1 MRVSRSLTIKQMATI
16 SSVAVVTICIFIV
29 IQLFHFVQQRRID
42 YAQQMENVAHT
53 VRQPLSQAV
62 LKADIPQAEYILNS
76 LRPAGIL
83 ARAEVVLPNG
93 LQALHTD
100 FEPEK
105 PVPRFIMELFE
116 LPVQITVPLYS
127 VEPANPKPLAI
138 LVLQADSWR
147 VYQFILSAVSTM
159 VTAYLLLALI
169 LSVSIS
175 WCINRL
181 MVRPLRNI
189 AHELR
194 DLSLQQAIGHQLSL
208 PRHHRDDEIG
218 MLIRHYN
225 RNQKMLSSSYDEMSR
240 MSTHFSLTG
249 LPNKTLFLALL
260 EQHLRAVGPAGMFT
274 LMVVRFE
281 TLLETNGLVTDE
293 QRHAMLLT
301 LVEKMRSC
309 IDERTVLAQ
318 LSICDFALL
327 VKRANNPFRG
337 LRLARTLMLRL
348 NQPISLQHMQ
358 LRPNISVGMV
368 LREADSLSAEELLA
382 RATSAMMS
390 ARHQGKNQI
399 LFFDPALTERAQ
411 KRLTQ
416 EHDILQGLE
425 QQQFALWLQPQIDMN
440 SGKLVG
446 AEALLRQRQPDG
458 SWCLPEDLIPSAEE
472 MGVITALGR
481 WVFEA
486 SCRLLADWQQQGIE
500 LTLSVNLSAIQL
512 REASMV
518 SHLQELIQ
526 RYDIRPGRLMLEI
539 TETAQI
545 GEPEQALQLLQEL
558 QKTGVAIALDDF
570 GMGYANLN
578 WLNQFKAL
586 PISKLKMDR
595 SFVAALPND
604 DTLVRIVSFIAEVMK
619 LDVVAEG
626 VETEEQRD
634 WLLAR
639 GISIG
644 QGYLYSEALPL
655 DQFEQRYLSYS

>member
-1 MRVSRSLTIKQMATI
+1 MRVSRSLTIKQMATV

-62 LKADIPQAEYILNS
+62 LKADIPQAEFILNS

-105 PVPRFIMELFE
+105 PVPRFIMQLFE
-116 LPVQITVPLYS
+116 LPVEITVPLYS
-127 VEPANPKPLAI
+127 VQPANPKPLAY

-189 AHELR
+189 SRELQ
-194 DLSLQQAIGHQLSL
+194 DLSLQQAMGHQLPL
-208 PRHHRDDEIG
+208 PRYHRDDEIG

-225 RNQKMLSSSYDEMSR
+225 RNQQMIASSYDEISHTSSVPPLSSQR
-240 MSTHFSLTG
+240 RLD
-249 LPNKTLFLALL
+249 L
-260 EQHLRAVGPAGMFT
+260 EY
-274 LMVVRFE
+274 
-281 TLLETNGLVTDE
+281 
-293 QRHAMLLT
+293 
-301 LVEKMRSC
+301 
-309 IDERTVLAQ
+309 
-318 LSICDFALL
+318 
-327 VKRANNPFRG
+327 
-337 LRLARTLMLRL
+337 
-348 NQPISLQHMQ
+348 
-358 LRPNISVGMV
+358 
-368 LREADSLSAEELLA
+368 
-382 RATSAMMS
+382 
-390 ARHQGKNQI
+390 
-399 LFFDPALTERAQ
+399 
-411 KRLTQ
+411 
-416 EHDILQGLE
+416 DILQSLE

-440 SGKLVG
+440 TGQLVG
-446 AEALLRQRQPDG
+446 AEALLRQRQADG
-458 SWCLPEDLIPSAEE
+458 SWSLPEELITRAEE
-472 MGVITALGR
+472 NGVITALGR

-486 SCRLLADWQQQGIE
+486 SCRILAEWQQQGIG
-500 LTLSVNLSAIQL
+500 LPLSVNLSAIQL
-512 REASMV
+512 HEASMV
-518 SHLQELIQ
+518 SFLQELIQ
-526 RYDIRPGRLMLEI
+526 RYRILPGSLMLEI

-558 QKTGVAIALDDF
+558 KKIGVSIALDDF

-586 PISKLKMDR
+586 PISKLKIDR

-604 DTLVRIVSFIAEVMK
+604 DTMVRIVAFIADIMT

-634 WLLAR
+634 WLLVR
-639 GISIG
+639 GVHIG

-655 DQFEQRYLSYS
+655 AQFTQRYLPQS

>member
-1 MRVSRSLTIKQMATI
+1 LRVSRSLTIKQMATI

-62 LKADIPQAEYILNS
+62 LKADIPQAEFILNS

-100 FEPEK
+100 FAPEK
-105 PVPRFIMELFE
+105 PIPRFIMDLFE

-127 VEPANPKPLAI
+127 VQPANPKPLAF

-189 AHELR
+189 ARELQ
-194 DLSLQQAIGHQLSL
+194 DLTPQQALTHQLTL
-208 PRHHRDDEIG
+208 PRYHRNDEIG
-218 MLIRHYN
+218 LLIRNYN
-225 RNQKMLSSSYDEMSR
+225 RNQQMLASAHDEMSHL
-240 MSTHFSLTG
+240 STRFQVTD

-260 EQHLRAVGPAGMFT
+260 EQHLLAVNTVGAFT
-274 LMVVRFE
+274 VMVVRIE
-281 TLLETNGLVTDE
+281 TLQDTNGLVTDD
-293 QRHAMLLT
+293 QRDALLLT
-301 LVEKMRSC
+301 LVDKMRDC

-318 LSICDFALL
+318 LSISDFALL

-337 LRLARTLMLRL
+337 LRLARNLMLRL
-348 NQPISLQHMQ
+348 NQPVTLQHMQ
-358 LRPNISVGMV
+358 LRPNVSIGMV
-368 LREADSLSAEELLA
+368 QHEGGNLNAAELLG

-390 ARHQGKNQI
+390 ARHEGKNQVR
-399 LFFDPALTERAQ
+399 FFDPALTERAQ

-416 EHDILQGLE
+416 EHDILQGLID
-425 QQQFALWLQPQIDMN
+425 QQFALWLQPQIDMN
-440 SGKLVG
+440 TGALVG

-458 SWCLPEDLIPSAEE
+458 SWSLPEDLIASAEE
-472 MGVITALGR
+472 IGVITALGR
-481 WVFEA
+481 WVFEE
-486 SCRLLADWQQQGIE
+486 SCRILAAWQQQGIM

-512 REASMV
+512 REPSMV
-518 SHLQELIQ
+518 THLQELIE
-526 RYDIRPGRLMLEI
+526 RHRICPGSLMLEI
-539 TETAQI
+539 TETADV
-545 GEPEQALQLLQEL
+545 GKPEQALQLLQAL
-558 QKTGVAIALDDF
+558 QKTGVAVALDDF

-578 WLNQFKAL
+578 WLNQFKSL
-586 PISKLKMDR
+586 PVAKLKMDR
-595 SFVAALPND
+595 SFVAVLPQD
-604 DTLVRIVSFIAEVMK
+604 DTMVRIVSSIAEIMQ
-619 LDVVAEG
+619 LDVIAEG
-626 VETEEQRD
+626 VETDEQRD

-639 GISIG
+639 GIHIG

-655 DQFEQRYLSYS
+655 PEFARQYLSHP